1 MPQSAILKIFRFT
14 LRFFSRSLENLAEG
28 FPVSDISLGQRMSI
42 NEIKS
47 MKVIISEIFRSS
59 NVAGVFQDEDSS

>member
-1 MPQSAILKIFRFT
+1 M
-14 LRFFSRSLENLAEG
+14 ENLAEG
-28 FPVSDISLGQRMSI
+28 FPVSDISLEQRMSI

-47 MKVIISEIFRSS
+47 MKGILREILRST